1 MGKIK
6 AIWQNKWVKFS
17 VVSFLYLLWFVV
29 WSQIW
34 WSIIGLVVIYDL
46 YISKYYQRLFWNK
59 HKKQNL
65 QKHRRMGRSNRFR
78 RSSSHADTDLFR
90 RDVCH
95 SDLFYGENAINRR
108 LFGGQ

>member
-59 HKKQNL
+59 HLEHKQ
-65 QKHRRMGRSNRFR
+65 KSK
-78 RSSSHADTDLFR
+78 T
-90 RDVCH
+90 
-95 SDLFYGENAINRR
+95 
-108 LFGGQ
+108 